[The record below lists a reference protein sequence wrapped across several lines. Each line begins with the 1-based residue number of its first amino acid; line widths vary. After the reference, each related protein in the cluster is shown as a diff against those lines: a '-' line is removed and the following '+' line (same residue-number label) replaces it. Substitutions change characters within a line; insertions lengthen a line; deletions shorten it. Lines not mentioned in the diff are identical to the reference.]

1 MSRIWNEKKARI
13 IELYLAG
20 FSRDAI
26 AAKLGMSG
34 ETASRHIAQF
44 KKPLTERAAEQLE
57 GLRLLSMELRET
69 GIALPEALSVA
80 KLHSKLEEISVNP
93 ENIEHFIAASKKV
106 AKELGVEAE
115 DYVKAAIKLEK
126 LEVETGKNYNEITRD
141 FEDKANRIEQL

>member
-44 KKPLTERAAEQLE
+44 KKPLTERAAELLE

-80 KLHSKLEEISVNP
+80 KLHSKLEKMRIRHFYEEFLGGHSKISYRYNVSLP
-93 ENIEHFIAASKKV
+93 MISQELAA
-106 AKELGVEAE
+106 
-115 DYVKAAIKLEK
+115 
-126 LEVETGKNYNEITRD
+126 
-141 FEDKANRIEQL
+141 